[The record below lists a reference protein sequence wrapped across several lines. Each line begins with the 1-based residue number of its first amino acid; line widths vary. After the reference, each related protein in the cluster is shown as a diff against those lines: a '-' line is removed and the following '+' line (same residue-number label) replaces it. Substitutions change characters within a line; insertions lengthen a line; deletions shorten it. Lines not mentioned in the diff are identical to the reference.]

1 MVTIHVDH
9 SKPSPAKAIIRDWM
23 KKSAATLAAYDA
35 DAHLELISKQVKVH
49 GVPKLEVI
57 DYKDWE
63 SQVRHEFADKLI
75 KSVSFHGDRIRAEN
89 SQEIMFNTLEVLTAS
104 DGAVVRNG
112 LEVLLKKETD
122 GVWRV
127 IQERILDEA
136 ETKHFG
142 LVEK

>member
-9 SKPSPAKAIIRDWM
+9 SKPSPARAIIRDWM
-23 KKSAATLAAYDA
+23 EKSAASLAAYDA

-49 GVPKLEVI
+49 GVPELEII

-63 SQVRHEFADKLI
+63 SQVRHEFANKLI
-75 KSVSFHGDRIRAEN
+75 KSVSFHGDHIRAEN
-89 SQEIMFNTLEVLTAS
+89 PKNIMFNTLEVLTAS

-112 LEVLLKKETD
+112 LEVVLRKETD

-127 IQERILDEA
+127 IQERILDEG
-136 ETKHFG
+136 EMKHFG
-142 LVEK
+142 LTE